1 MTSLTNTGGTAGSS
15 LGTTGGTSTGGLSDW
30 AAPYIGNYL
39 GKSWALA
46 DQPYQTYQGPL
57 TADASAL
64 QNKVFQGLGNLS
76 FPGVLGQSF
85 TNTGAP
91 TLDANGQPVSGS
103 GSGIASQYMNP
114 YLQNVLDPQIAELQ
128 RQAGIAGL
136 TNAAKANQ
144 YGAFGGS
151 RSALMDAE
159 LNRNTQ
165 QEMNKTIGTGYANA
179 YDKAMSQFNTEKNQG
194 MDLAKFMSD
203 QGGIQRGIT
212 AEGVA
217 ADKAEFE
224 KQRQFPFEQVKFMR
238 DMISG
243 LPTSSVT
250 NTPSQMSNSATLLSM
265 LGAFDKATGG
275 SGSSGEVTKL
285 LQKLGLGV

>member
-1 MTSLTNTGGTAGSS
+1 MPGLSGANGTAGSS
-15 LGTTGGTSTGGLSDW
+15 LPAAGGTSSGGLSDW

-46 DQPYQTYQGPL
+46 DTPYQTYKGPL

-64 QNKVFQGLGNLS
+64 QTKVFEGLGNLS

-151 RSALMDAE
+151 RAALMDAE

-179 YDKAMSQFNTEKNQG
+179 YDNAMKQFNTEKGQG

-217 ADKAEFE
+217 ADKKEFE
-224 KQRQFPFEQVKFMR
+224 AQRQYPFEQVKFMR

-250 NTPSQMSNSATLLSM
+250 NTPAGLSNSATLMTM
-265 LGAFDKATGG
+265 LGALDKASGG
-275 SGSSGEVTKL
+275 NGTTTLKTL
-285 LQKLGLGV
+285 MQKLGIGE